1 MTEEAKMPF
10 TAHLEELRRRLI
22 YCFIAIAIGGLVSY
36 FFKERVIKILTSPLI
51 EALKAEAQK
60 SGNKTDVLQTLIFTG
75 PHEAFVTYIKL
86 AFICG
91 MVLAIPIILYHFWR
105 FIAPGL
111 YTHERKYLFPVI
123 CLSTVF
129 FLLGILF
136 GYFVVMPFGMKFF
149 VSFTSSELMP
159 LIRMKEYIS
168 FTSKF
173 LFAFGVV
180 FELPLF
186 SLFLTKLGIIHARML
201 RTYRKYA
208 ILVIFILAAILTPPD
223 VLTQVMMAGPLIIL
237 YEISILISQIFGKK
251 KQEEKSEVV
260 TSASG
265 GGE

>member
-22 YCFIAIAIGGLVSY
+22 YCFIAIAIGGFISY
-36 FFKERVIKILTSPLI
+36 FFKEKIIEILTSPLI
-51 EALKAEAQK
+51 EALKTETQK
-60 SGNKTDVLQTLIFTG
+60 FGNKTNILKTLIFTG

-91 MVLAIPIILYHFWR
+91 MVLAIPVILYHLWR

-111 YTHERKYLFPVI
+111 YTHERKYLFPVL

-129 FLLGILF
+129 FFLGILF

-149 VSFTSSELMP
+149 VSFASSELMP

-173 LFAFGVV
+173 LFAFGIV

-186 SLFLTKLGIIHARML
+186 SLVLSKLGIINARML

-208 ILVIFILAAILTPPD
+208 ILVIFIIAAILTPPD
-223 VLTQVMMAGPLIIL
+223 VLTQIMMAGPLIVL
-237 YEISILISQIFGKK
+237 YEISILVSRIFGKEK
-251 KQEEKSEVV
+251 KVVEKEAE
-260 TSASG
+260 SA
-265 GGE
+265 

>member
-10 TAHLEELRRRLI
+10 TAHLEELRHRLI
-22 YCFIAIAIGGLVSY
+22 YCFIAIGIGGFVSY
-36 FFKERVIKILTSPLI
+36 FFKEEIIKILTAPLI
-51 EALKAEAQK
+51 EALKAEAK
-60 SGNKTDVLQTLIFTG
+60 AAGNKTNILQTLIFTG
-75 PHEAFVTYIKL
+75 PHEAFVAYIKL

-91 MVLAIPIILYHFWR
+91 MVLAIPILLYHFWR

-129 FLLGILF
+129 FFLGIAF

-159 LIRMKEYIS
+159 LIRMKEYLS

-173 LFAFGVV
+173 LFAFGIV

-186 SLFLTKLGIIHARML
+186 SLVLTKLGIINSGML
-201 RTYRKYA
+201 RRYRKYA

-223 VLTQVMMAGPLIIL
+223 VLTQIMMAGPLIVL
-237 YEISILISQIFGKK
+237 YEVSIIVSQIFGKK
-251 KQEEKSEVV
+251 KKEAVEEEVE
-260 TSASG
+260 SA
-265 GGE
+265 